1 MVPLRKSDSYSLQ
14 AHDIYFQKRQA
25 VGNCAAE
32 IQNLFKL
39 VIGIKDLN
47 ADHFGG
53 YETADP
59 KHAVFPSTIL
69 PEFSPRQEYEREL
82 KVEADELSI
91 TYSDSRRA
99 DDNEE
104 KWVQELEPVVFYR
117 FNREREENFICRKH
131 YPISSRPLINRA
143 SERSISRRVENKE
156 RLKYLNLPN
165 FGMFGQLVYP
175 EFENE
180 GKMIPDRRLVSTP
193 TT

>member
-1 MVPLRKSDSYSLQ
+1 MQLGSSSPLLFTYLAAFADSINCEVVSIHSAMVPLRKSDSYSLQ

-25 VGNCAAE
+25 VGNCPAE

-117 FNREREENFICRKH
+117 FNREREEKYERDRHHHWQVIPWGTEYYSN
-131 YPISSRPLINRA
+131 ISPA
-143 SERSISRRVENKE
+143 SSAEN
-156 RLKYLNLPN
+156 
-165 FGMFGQLVYP
+165 
-175 EFENE
+175 
-180 GKMIPDRRLVSTP
+180 
-193 TT
+193 TTLSAVAH